1 MRVDS
6 LPFISSCWGRSCCL
20 TSRLRTSITVEIVSP
35 GPSRATIEARPERAA
50 DRAPAHGRTS
60 LPPRGPV
67 GCCRRGTRR
76 PRRLIGKCRAGAAA
90 GNVSA
95 EGEAI
100 RSNDYRKD
108 TTVKAPST
116 RPAAVLGLDV
126 GKSSHWACLID
137 RDGEVLAS
145 APVRNREAELD
156 ALFASA
162 PAGTLVVD
170 QFRNIGSLAVR
181 RARAAGLGVAHLPGL
196 AASRAAGLF
205 AGEAKTDE
213 RDAAV
218 IARTALGVPDSL
230 SGVPGRGEALEAARA
245 LSSQRDHVVACATRD
260 KNRLRAV
267 LLESCPALEAAVDLS
282 DRRWLELL
290 AGFGGAWG
298 IARSGA
304 GGPRAEAA
312 GEAAAASTAPP
323 PALVEAENRQ
333 VRFLAARIS
342 EALDEAGALEAETAG
357 LLEGDDVLRVPA
369 HRARHRAEDGGA
381 ARGIGRHRE
390 VPGPRPPGLVL
401 RHSPEGEELRHVGEV
416 GQGVQAG
423 RREAQVSSDLLVQQ
437 PGEVVGA
444 LRRVLPGLQGAGHG
458 ARAGAQ
464 GRREEAAQGDIRRDA
479 RPGALPG
486 VASKVDK
493 TIGTPNDYLSNLAV
507 GDVPYVLALGETPC
521 ASGRGLLAGIA
532 RLLGVLQA
540 LWAKNAKYEYCCCCS
555 AILLPQNN
563 GHKVNMFINASTY
576 KPDTELI
583 EQCGGAYKLQERCFG
598 SFWML
603 LKK

>member
-1 MRVDS
+1 M
-6 LPFISSCWGRSCCL
+6 
-20 TSRLRTSITVEIVSP
+20 
-35 GPSRATIEARPERAA
+35 
-50 DRAPAHGRTS
+50 
-60 LPPRGPV
+60 
-67 GCCRRGTRR
+67 
-76 PRRLIGKCRAGAAA
+76 
-90 GNVSA
+90 SA

-137 RDGEVLAS
+137 RDGEVLSS

-156 ALFASA
+156 ALFASV
-162 PAGTLVVD
+162 PAGTLVVVD

-181 RARAAGLGVAHLPGL
+181 P
-196 AASRAAGLF
+196 SRAAGLF

-304 GGPRAEAA
+304 EGPQAEAA

-323 PALVEAENRQ
+323 PALIEAENRQ

-342 EALDEAGALEAETAG
+342 EALDEAGALEAETAA
-357 LLEGDDVLRVPA
+357 LLEGDETYACLLTVPGIGPRTAAQLAVSVDIGRFPDHDHLASYCGIAPRVRSSGTSVRSVRASRRGDARLKSLLIFSCNSLVRSSGRYGEYYRACRARGMGHGRALKAVARKRLRAIYAVMRDRVPY
-369 HRARHRAEDGGA
+369 
-381 ARGIGRHRE
+381 RE
-390 VPGPRPPGLVL
+390 
-401 RHSPEGEELRHVGEV
+401 
-416 GQGVQAG
+416 
-423 RREAQVSSDLLVQQ
+423 
-437 PGEVVGA
+437 
-444 LRRVLPGLQGAGHG
+444 
-458 ARAGAQ
+458 
-464 GRREEAAQGDIRRDA
+464 
-479 RPGALPG
+479 
-486 VASKVDK
+486 
-493 TIGTPNDYLSNLAV
+493 
-507 GDVPYVLALGETPC
+507 
-521 ASGRGLLAGIA
+521 
-532 RLLGVLQA
+532 
-540 LWAKNAKYEYCCCCS
+540 
-555 AILLPQNN
+555 
-563 GHKVNMFINASTY
+563 
-576 KPDTELI
+576 
-583 EQCGGAYKLQERCFG
+583 
-598 SFWML
+598 
-603 LKK
+603 

>member
-1 MRVDS
+1 M
-6 LPFISSCWGRSCCL
+6 
-20 TSRLRTSITVEIVSP
+20 
-35 GPSRATIEARPERAA
+35 
-50 DRAPAHGRTS
+50 
-60 LPPRGPV
+60 
-67 GCCRRGTRR
+67 
-76 PRRLIGKCRAGAAA
+76 
-90 GNVSA
+90 SA

-162 PAGTLVVD
+162 PAGTLVVVD

-181 RARAAGLGVAHLPGL
+181 RA
-196 AASRAAGLF
+196 RAAGLF

-304 GGPRAEAA
+304 EGPRAEAA

-342 EALDEAGALEAETAG
+342 EALDEAGALEAETAA
-357 LLEGDDVLRVPA
+357 LLEGDETYACLLTVPGIGPRTAAQLAVSVDIGRFPDHDHLASYCGIAPRVRSSGTSVRSVRA
-369 HRARHRAEDGGA
+369 SRRGDARLKSLLIFSCNSLVRSSGRYGEYYRACRARGM
-381 ARGIGRHRE
+381 
-390 VPGPRPPGLVL
+390 
-401 RHSPEGEELRHVGEV
+401 
-416 GQGVQAG
+416 
-423 RREAQVSSDLLVQQ
+423 
-437 PGEVVGA
+437 
-444 LRRVLPGLQGAGHG
+444 GHG
-458 ARAGAQ
+458 RALKAVARKRLRAIYAVM
-464 GRREEAAQGDIRRDA
+464 RDRAPYRE
-479 RPGALPG
+479 
-486 VASKVDK
+486 
-493 TIGTPNDYLSNLAV
+493 
-507 GDVPYVLALGETPC
+507 
-521 ASGRGLLAGIA
+521 
-532 RLLGVLQA
+532 
-540 LWAKNAKYEYCCCCS
+540 
-555 AILLPQNN
+555 
-563 GHKVNMFINASTY
+563 
-576 KPDTELI
+576 
-583 EQCGGAYKLQERCFG
+583 
-598 SFWML
+598 
-603 LKK
+603 

>member
-1 MRVDS
+1 M
-6 LPFISSCWGRSCCL
+6 
-20 TSRLRTSITVEIVSP
+20 
-35 GPSRATIEARPERAA
+35 
-50 DRAPAHGRTS
+50 
-60 LPPRGPV
+60 
-67 GCCRRGTRR
+67 
-76 PRRLIGKCRAGAAA
+76 
-90 GNVSA
+90 SA

-162 PAGTLVVD
+162 PAGTLVVVD

-181 RARAAGLGVAHLPGL
+181 RARAAGPGL

-290 AGFGGAWG
+290 AGFGIGPRTAAQLAVSVDIGRFPDHDHLASYCG
-298 IARSGA
+298 IAPRVRSSGTSVRSV
-304 GGPRAEAA
+304 RASRRGDARLKSLLIFSCNSLVRSSGRY
-312 GEAAAASTAPP
+312 GEYYRACRARGMGHGR
-323 PALVEAENRQ
+323 ALKAV
-333 VRFLAARIS
+333 ARKRLRAIY
-342 EALDEAGALEAETAG
+342 AVMRD
-357 LLEGDDVLRVPA
+357 RVPY
-369 HRARHRAEDGGA
+369 
-381 ARGIGRHRE
+381 RE
-390 VPGPRPPGLVL
+390 
-401 RHSPEGEELRHVGEV
+401 
-416 GQGVQAG
+416 
-423 RREAQVSSDLLVQQ
+423 
-437 PGEVVGA
+437 
-444 LRRVLPGLQGAGHG
+444 
-458 ARAGAQ
+458 
-464 GRREEAAQGDIRRDA
+464 
-479 RPGALPG
+479 
-486 VASKVDK
+486 
-493 TIGTPNDYLSNLAV
+493 
-507 GDVPYVLALGETPC
+507 
-521 ASGRGLLAGIA
+521 
-532 RLLGVLQA
+532 
-540 LWAKNAKYEYCCCCS
+540 
-555 AILLPQNN
+555 
-563 GHKVNMFINASTY
+563 
-576 KPDTELI
+576 
-583 EQCGGAYKLQERCFG
+583 
-598 SFWML
+598 
-603 LKK
+603 

>member
-1 MRVDS
+1 M
-6 LPFISSCWGRSCCL
+6 
-20 TSRLRTSITVEIVSP
+20 
-35 GPSRATIEARPERAA
+35 
-50 DRAPAHGRTS
+50 
-60 LPPRGPV
+60 
-67 GCCRRGTRR
+67 
-76 PRRLIGKCRAGAAA
+76 
-90 GNVSA
+90 SA

-162 PAGTLVVD
+162 PAGTLVVVD

-290 AGFGGAWG
+290 TVPGIGPRTAAQLAVSVDIGRFPDHDHLASYCG
-298 IARSGA
+298 IAPRVRSSGTSVRSV
-304 GGPRAEAA
+304 RASRRGDARLKSLLIFSCNSLVRSSGRY
-312 GEAAAASTAPP
+312 GEYYRACRARGMGHGR
-323 PALVEAENRQ
+323 ALKAV
-333 VRFLAARIS
+333 ARKRLRAIY
-342 EALDEAGALEAETAG
+342 AVMRD
-357 LLEGDDVLRVPA
+357 RVPY
-369 HRARHRAEDGGA
+369 
-381 ARGIGRHRE
+381 RE
-390 VPGPRPPGLVL
+390 
-401 RHSPEGEELRHVGEV
+401 
-416 GQGVQAG
+416 
-423 RREAQVSSDLLVQQ
+423 
-437 PGEVVGA
+437 
-444 LRRVLPGLQGAGHG
+444 
-458 ARAGAQ
+458 
-464 GRREEAAQGDIRRDA
+464 
-479 RPGALPG
+479 
-486 VASKVDK
+486 
-493 TIGTPNDYLSNLAV
+493 
-507 GDVPYVLALGETPC
+507 
-521 ASGRGLLAGIA
+521 
-532 RLLGVLQA
+532 
-540 LWAKNAKYEYCCCCS
+540 
-555 AILLPQNN
+555 
-563 GHKVNMFINASTY
+563 
-576 KPDTELI
+576 
-583 EQCGGAYKLQERCFG
+583 
-598 SFWML
+598 
-603 LKK
+603 

>member
-1 MRVDS
+1 M
-6 LPFISSCWGRSCCL
+6 
-20 TSRLRTSITVEIVSP
+20 
-35 GPSRATIEARPERAA
+35 
-50 DRAPAHGRTS
+50 
-60 LPPRGPV
+60 
-67 GCCRRGTRR
+67 
-76 PRRLIGKCRAGAAA
+76 
-90 GNVSA
+90 SA

-156 ALFASA
+156 ALFAY
-162 PAGTLVVD
+162 
-170 QFRNIGSLAVR
+170 
-181 RARAAGLGVAHLPGL
+181 LPGL

-304 GGPRAEAA
+304 EGPR
-312 GEAAAASTAPP
+312 AAAASTAPP

-342 EALDEAGALEAETAG
+342 EALDEAGALEAETAA
-357 LLEGDDVLRVPA
+357 LLEGDETYACLLTVPGIGPRTAAQLAVSVDIGRFPDHDHLASYCGIAPRVRSSGTSVRSVRASRRGDARLKSLLIFSCNSLVRSSGRYGEYYRACRARGMGHGRALKAVARKRLRAIYAVMRDRVPY
-369 HRARHRAEDGGA
+369 
-381 ARGIGRHRE
+381 RE
-390 VPGPRPPGLVL
+390 
-401 RHSPEGEELRHVGEV
+401 
-416 GQGVQAG
+416 
-423 RREAQVSSDLLVQQ
+423 
-437 PGEVVGA
+437 
-444 LRRVLPGLQGAGHG
+444 
-458 ARAGAQ
+458 
-464 GRREEAAQGDIRRDA
+464 
-479 RPGALPG
+479 
-486 VASKVDK
+486 
-493 TIGTPNDYLSNLAV
+493 
-507 GDVPYVLALGETPC
+507 
-521 ASGRGLLAGIA
+521 
-532 RLLGVLQA
+532 
-540 LWAKNAKYEYCCCCS
+540 
-555 AILLPQNN
+555 
-563 GHKVNMFINASTY
+563 
-576 KPDTELI
+576 
-583 EQCGGAYKLQERCFG
+583 
-598 SFWML
+598 
-603 LKK
+603 

>member
-1 MRVDS
+1 M
-6 LPFISSCWGRSCCL
+6 
-20 TSRLRTSITVEIVSP
+20 
-35 GPSRATIEARPERAA
+35 
-50 DRAPAHGRTS
+50 
-60 LPPRGPV
+60 
-67 GCCRRGTRR
+67 
-76 PRRLIGKCRAGAAA
+76 
-90 GNVSA
+90 SA

-137 RDGEVLAS
+137 RDGEVLSS

-156 ALFASA
+156 ALFASV
-162 PAGTLVVD
+162 PAGTLVVVD

-304 GGPRAEAA
+304 EGPQAEAA
-312 GEAAAASTAPP
+312 GEAAAQLAVSVDIGRFPDHDHLASYCGIAPRVRSSGTSVRSVRASRRGDARLKSLLIFSCNSLVRSSGRYGEYYRACRARGMGHGR
-323 PALVEAENRQ
+323 ALKAV
-333 VRFLAARIS
+333 ARKRLRAIY
-342 EALDEAGALEAETAG
+342 AVMRD
-357 LLEGDDVLRVPA
+357 RVPY
-369 HRARHRAEDGGA
+369 
-381 ARGIGRHRE
+381 RE
-390 VPGPRPPGLVL
+390 
-401 RHSPEGEELRHVGEV
+401 
-416 GQGVQAG
+416 
-423 RREAQVSSDLLVQQ
+423 
-437 PGEVVGA
+437 
-444 LRRVLPGLQGAGHG
+444 
-458 ARAGAQ
+458 
-464 GRREEAAQGDIRRDA
+464 
-479 RPGALPG
+479 
-486 VASKVDK
+486 
-493 TIGTPNDYLSNLAV
+493 
-507 GDVPYVLALGETPC
+507 
-521 ASGRGLLAGIA
+521 
-532 RLLGVLQA
+532 
-540 LWAKNAKYEYCCCCS
+540 
-555 AILLPQNN
+555 
-563 GHKVNMFINASTY
+563 
-576 KPDTELI
+576 
-583 EQCGGAYKLQERCFG
+583 
-598 SFWML
+598 
-603 LKK
+603 

>member
-1 MRVDS
+1 M
-6 LPFISSCWGRSCCL
+6 
-20 TSRLRTSITVEIVSP
+20 
-35 GPSRATIEARPERAA
+35 
-50 DRAPAHGRTS
+50 
-60 LPPRGPV
+60 
-67 GCCRRGTRR
+67 
-76 PRRLIGKCRAGAAA
+76 
-90 GNVSA
+90 SA

-126 GKSSHWACLID
+126 GKSSHWACLVD

-162 PAGTLVVD
+162 PAGTLVVVD

-230 SGVPGRGEALEAARA
+230 SGVPGRGEALEAA
-245 LSSQRDHVVACATRD
+245 
-260 KNRLRAV
+260 
-267 LLESCPALEAAVDLS
+267 VDLS

-304 GGPRAEAA
+304 EGPRAEAA

-342 EALDEAGALEAETAG
+342 EALDEAGALEAETAA
-357 LLEGDDVLRVPA
+357 LLEGDETYACLLTVPGIGPRTAAQLAVSVDIGRFPDHDHLASYCGIAPRVRSSGTSVRSVRASRRGDARLKSLLIFSCNSLVRSSGRYGEYYRACRARGMGHGRALKAVARKRLRAIYAVMRDRVPY
-369 HRARHRAEDGGA
+369 
-381 ARGIGRHRE
+381 RE
-390 VPGPRPPGLVL
+390 
-401 RHSPEGEELRHVGEV
+401 
-416 GQGVQAG
+416 
-423 RREAQVSSDLLVQQ
+423 
-437 PGEVVGA
+437 
-444 LRRVLPGLQGAGHG
+444 
-458 ARAGAQ
+458 
-464 GRREEAAQGDIRRDA
+464 
-479 RPGALPG
+479 
-486 VASKVDK
+486 
-493 TIGTPNDYLSNLAV
+493 
-507 GDVPYVLALGETPC
+507 
-521 ASGRGLLAGIA
+521 
-532 RLLGVLQA
+532 
-540 LWAKNAKYEYCCCCS
+540 
-555 AILLPQNN
+555 
-563 GHKVNMFINASTY
+563 
-576 KPDTELI
+576 
-583 EQCGGAYKLQERCFG
+583 
-598 SFWML
+598 
-603 LKK
+603 

>member
-1 MRVDS
+1 M
-6 LPFISSCWGRSCCL
+6 
-20 TSRLRTSITVEIVSP
+20 
-35 GPSRATIEARPERAA
+35 
-50 DRAPAHGRTS
+50 
-60 LPPRGPV
+60 
-67 GCCRRGTRR
+67 
-76 PRRLIGKCRAGAAA
+76 
-90 GNVSA
+90 SA

-162 PAGTLVVD
+162 PAGTLVVVD

-181 RARAAGLGVAHLPGL
+181 RARAAGLVVAHLPGL

-304 GGPRAEAA
+304 EGPRAEAA

-333 VRFLAARIS
+333 VRFLPPGYRRPSTRPGPSRPRRRRCSRATRPTRACS
-342 EALDEAGALEAETAG
+342 PC
-357 LLEGDDVLRVPA
+357 PA
-369 HRARHRAEDGGA
+369 S
-381 ARGIGRHRE
+381 ARG
-390 VPGPRPPGLVL
+390 PR
-401 RHSPEGEELRHVGEV
+401 R
-416 GQGVQAG
+416 
-423 RREAQVSSDLLVQQ
+423 SSRCRSTSGGSRTTTTW
-437 PGEVVGA
+437 P
-444 LRRVLPGLQGAGHG
+444 RT
-458 ARAGAQ
+458 
-464 GRREEAAQGDIRRDA
+464 AA
-479 RPGALPG
+479 
-486 VASKVDK
+486 
-493 TIGTPNDYLSNLAV
+493 
-507 GDVPYVLALGETPC
+507 
-521 ASGRGLLAGIA
+521 
-532 RLLGVLQA
+532 
-540 LWAKNAKYEYCCCCS
+540 
-555 AILLPQNN
+555 
-563 GHKVNMFINASTY
+563 
-576 KPDTELI
+576 
-583 EQCGGAYKLQERCFG
+583 
-598 SFWML
+598 
-603 LKK
+603 

>member
-1 MRVDS
+1 M
-6 LPFISSCWGRSCCL
+6 
-20 TSRLRTSITVEIVSP
+20 
-35 GPSRATIEARPERAA
+35 
-50 DRAPAHGRTS
+50 
-60 LPPRGPV
+60 
-67 GCCRRGTRR
+67 
-76 PRRLIGKCRAGAAA
+76 
-90 GNVSA
+90 SA

-137 RDGEVLAS
+137 RDGEVLSS

-156 ALFASA
+156 ALFASV
-162 PAGTLVVD
+162 PAGTLVVVD

-304 GGPRAEAA
+304 E
-312 GEAAAASTAPP
+312 
-323 PALVEAENRQ
+323 
-333 VRFLAARIS
+333 
-342 EALDEAGALEAETAG
+342 ALEAETAA
-357 LLEGDDVLRVPA
+357 LLEGDETYACLLTVPGIGPRTAAQLAVSVDIGRFPDHDHLASYCGIAPRVRSSGTSVRSVRASRRGDARLKSLLIFSCNSLVRSSGRYGEYYRACRARGMGHGRALKAVARKRLRAIYAVMRDRVPY
-369 HRARHRAEDGGA
+369 
-381 ARGIGRHRE
+381 RE
-390 VPGPRPPGLVL
+390 
-401 RHSPEGEELRHVGEV
+401 
-416 GQGVQAG
+416 
-423 RREAQVSSDLLVQQ
+423 
-437 PGEVVGA
+437 
-444 LRRVLPGLQGAGHG
+444 
-458 ARAGAQ
+458 
-464 GRREEAAQGDIRRDA
+464 
-479 RPGALPG
+479 
-486 VASKVDK
+486 
-493 TIGTPNDYLSNLAV
+493 
-507 GDVPYVLALGETPC
+507 
-521 ASGRGLLAGIA
+521 
-532 RLLGVLQA
+532 
-540 LWAKNAKYEYCCCCS
+540 
-555 AILLPQNN
+555 
-563 GHKVNMFINASTY
+563 
-576 KPDTELI
+576 
-583 EQCGGAYKLQERCFG
+583 
-598 SFWML
+598 
-603 LKK
+603 

>member
-1 MRVDS
+1 M
-6 LPFISSCWGRSCCL
+6 
-20 TSRLRTSITVEIVSP
+20 
-35 GPSRATIEARPERAA
+35 
-50 DRAPAHGRTS
+50 
-60 LPPRGPV
+60 
-67 GCCRRGTRR
+67 
-76 PRRLIGKCRAGAAA
+76 
-90 GNVSA
+90 SA

-108 TTVKAPST
+108 TTVKAPSA

-162 PAGTLVVD
+162 PAGTLVVVD

-230 SGVPGRGEALEAARA
+230 SGVPGRGEALEAA
-245 LSSQRDHVVACATRD
+245 
-260 KNRLRAV
+260 
-267 LLESCPALEAAVDLS
+267 VDLS
-282 DRRWLELL
+282 DRRRQELL
-290 AGFGGAWG
+290 AGVGGAWG

-342 EALDEAGALEAETAG
+342 EALDEAGALEAETAA
-357 LLEGDDVLRVPA
+357 LLEGDETYACLLTVP
-369 HRARHRAEDGGA
+369 
-381 ARGIGRHRE
+381 GIG
-390 VPGPRPPGLVL
+390 PRT
-401 RHSPEGEELRHVGEV
+401 
-416 GQGVQAG
+416 
-423 RREAQVSSDLLVQQ
+423 
-437 PGEVVGA
+437 
-444 LRRVLPGLQGAGHG
+444 
-458 ARAGAQ
+458 
-464 GRREEAAQGDIRRDA
+464 AAH
-479 RPGALPG
+479 
-486 VASKVDK
+486 
-493 TIGTPNDYLSNLAV
+493 LAV
-507 GDVPYVLALGETPC
+507 SVDIGRFPDHDHLASYC
-521 ASGRGLLAGIA
+521 GIA
-532 RLLGVLQA
+532 PRVRSSGTSV
-540 LWAKNAKYEYCCCCS
+540 
-555 AILLPQNN
+555 
-563 GHKVNMFINASTY
+563 
-576 KPDTELI
+576 
-583 EQCGGAYKLQERCFG
+583 RC
-598 SFWML
+598 
-603 LKK
+603 

>member
-1 MRVDS
+1 M
-6 LPFISSCWGRSCCL
+6 
-20 TSRLRTSITVEIVSP
+20 
-35 GPSRATIEARPERAA
+35 
-50 DRAPAHGRTS
+50 
-60 LPPRGPV
+60 
-67 GCCRRGTRR
+67 
-76 PRRLIGKCRAGAAA
+76 
-90 GNVSA
+90 SA

-162 PAGTLVVD
+162 PAGTLVVVD

-230 SGVPGRGEALEAARA
+230 SGVPGRGEALEATRA

-304 GGPRAEAA
+304 EGPRAEAA

-323 PALVEAENRQ
+323 PALVEAG
-333 VRFLAARIS
+333 AARGRR
-342 EALDEAGALEAETAG
+342 D
-357 LLEGDDVLRVPA
+357 LRVSA
-369 HRARHRAEDGGA
+369 HRARHRPEDRGA
-381 ARGIGRHRE
+381 ARGVGRHRE

-416 GQGVQAG
+416 GQGVQAR
-423 RREAQVSSDLLVQQ
+423 RREAQVPADLLVQQ
-437 PGEVVGA
+437 PGEVLGA

-486 VASKVDK
+486 VAPTVDK
-493 TIGTPNDYLSNLAV
+493 TIGTPNDWAACLRFLTV
-507 GDVPYVLALGETPC
+507 GRALRRC
-521 ASGRGLLAGIA
+521 RKNVFAYRVQ
-532 RLLGVLQA
+532 RA
-540 LWAKNAKYEYCCCCS
+540 LRE
-555 AILLPQNN
+555 
-563 GHKVNMFINASTY
+563 
-576 KPDTELI
+576 
-583 EQCGGAYKLQERCFG
+583 
-598 SFWML
+598 
-603 LKK
+603 

>member
-1 MRVDS
+1 M
-6 LPFISSCWGRSCCL
+6 
-20 TSRLRTSITVEIVSP
+20 
-35 GPSRATIEARPERAA
+35 
-50 DRAPAHGRTS
+50 
-60 LPPRGPV
+60 
-67 GCCRRGTRR
+67 
-76 PRRLIGKCRAGAAA
+76 
-90 GNVSA
+90 SA

-137 RDGEVLAS
+137 RDGEVLDS

-162 PAGTLVVD
+162 PAGTLVVVD

-290 AGFGGAWG
+290 AGFGIGPRTAAQLAVSVDIGRFPDHDHLASYCG
-298 IARSGA
+298 IAPRVRSSGTSVRSV
-304 GGPRAEAA
+304 RASRRGDARLKSLLIFSCNSLVRSSGRY
-312 GEAAAASTAPP
+312 GEYYRACRARGMGHGR
-323 PALVEAENRQ
+323 ALKAV
-333 VRFLAARIS
+333 ARKRLRAIY
-342 EALDEAGALEAETAG
+342 AVMRD
-357 LLEGDDVLRVPA
+357 RVPY
-369 HRARHRAEDGGA
+369 
-381 ARGIGRHRE
+381 RE
-390 VPGPRPPGLVL
+390 
-401 RHSPEGEELRHVGEV
+401 
-416 GQGVQAG
+416 
-423 RREAQVSSDLLVQQ
+423 
-437 PGEVVGA
+437 
-444 LRRVLPGLQGAGHG
+444 
-458 ARAGAQ
+458 
-464 GRREEAAQGDIRRDA
+464 
-479 RPGALPG
+479 
-486 VASKVDK
+486 
-493 TIGTPNDYLSNLAV
+493 
-507 GDVPYVLALGETPC
+507 
-521 ASGRGLLAGIA
+521 
-532 RLLGVLQA
+532 
-540 LWAKNAKYEYCCCCS
+540 
-555 AILLPQNN
+555 
-563 GHKVNMFINASTY
+563 
-576 KPDTELI
+576 
-583 EQCGGAYKLQERCFG
+583 
-598 SFWML
+598 
-603 LKK
+603 

>member
-1 MRVDS
+1 M
-6 LPFISSCWGRSCCL
+6 
-20 TSRLRTSITVEIVSP
+20 
-35 GPSRATIEARPERAA
+35 
-50 DRAPAHGRTS
+50 
-60 LPPRGPV
+60 
-67 GCCRRGTRR
+67 
-76 PRRLIGKCRAGAAA
+76 
-90 GNVSA
+90 SA

-126 GKSSHWACLID
+126 GKSSHWACLVD

-162 PAGTLVVD
+162 PAGTLVVVD

-304 GGPRAEAA
+304 GGPQAEAA

-342 EALDEAGALEAETAG
+342 EALDEAGALEAETAA
-357 LLEGDDVLRVPA
+357 LLEGDETYACLLTVPGIGPRTAALLEGDETYACLLTVPGIGPRTAAQLAVSVDIGRFPDHDHLASYCGIAPRVRSSGTSVRSVRASRRGDARLKSLLIFSCNSLVRSSGRYGEYYRACRARGMGHGRALKAVARKRLRAIYAVMRDRVPY
-369 HRARHRAEDGGA
+369 
-381 ARGIGRHRE
+381 RE
-390 VPGPRPPGLVL
+390 
-401 RHSPEGEELRHVGEV
+401 
-416 GQGVQAG
+416 
-423 RREAQVSSDLLVQQ
+423 
-437 PGEVVGA
+437 
-444 LRRVLPGLQGAGHG
+444 
-458 ARAGAQ
+458 
-464 GRREEAAQGDIRRDA
+464 
-479 RPGALPG
+479 
-486 VASKVDK
+486 
-493 TIGTPNDYLSNLAV
+493 
-507 GDVPYVLALGETPC
+507 
-521 ASGRGLLAGIA
+521 
-532 RLLGVLQA
+532 
-540 LWAKNAKYEYCCCCS
+540 
-555 AILLPQNN
+555 
-563 GHKVNMFINASTY
+563 
-576 KPDTELI
+576 
-583 EQCGGAYKLQERCFG
+583 
-598 SFWML
+598 
-603 LKK
+603 

>member
-1 MRVDS
+1 M
-6 LPFISSCWGRSCCL
+6 
-20 TSRLRTSITVEIVSP
+20 
-35 GPSRATIEARPERAA
+35 
-50 DRAPAHGRTS
+50 
-60 LPPRGPV
+60 
-67 GCCRRGTRR
+67 
-76 PRRLIGKCRAGAAA
+76 
-90 GNVSA
+90 SA

-126 GKSSHWACLID
+126 GKSSHWARLVD

-162 PAGTLVVD
+162 PAGTLVVVD

-181 RARAAGLGVAHLPGL
+181 RARAAGLAVAHLPGL

-304 GGPRAEAA
+304 A

-342 EALDEAGALEAETAG
+342 EALDEAGALEAETAA
-357 LLEGDDVLRVPA
+357 LLEGDETYACLLTVP
-369 HRARHRAEDGGA
+369 
-381 ARGIGRHRE
+381 GIG
-390 VPGPRPPGLVL
+390 PRT
-401 RHSPEGEELRHVGEV
+401 
-416 GQGVQAG
+416 
-423 RREAQVSSDLLVQQ
+423 
-437 PGEVVGA
+437 
-444 LRRVLPGLQGAGHG
+444 
-458 ARAGAQ
+458 
-464 GRREEAAQGDIRRDA
+464 AAQ
-479 RPGALPG
+479 
-486 VASKVDK
+486 
-493 TIGTPNDYLSNLAV
+493 LAV
-507 GDVPYVLALGETPC
+507 SVDIGRFPDHDHLA
-521 ASGRGLLAGIA
+521 S
-532 RLLGVLQA
+532 
-540 LWAKNAKYEYCCCCS
+540 
-555 AILLPQNN
+555 
-563 GHKVNMFINASTY
+563 
-576 KPDTELI
+576 
-583 EQCGGAYKLQERCFG
+583 
-598 SFWML
+598 
-603 LKK
+603 

>member
-1 MRVDS
+1 M
-6 LPFISSCWGRSCCL
+6 
-20 TSRLRTSITVEIVSP
+20 
-35 GPSRATIEARPERAA
+35 
-50 DRAPAHGRTS
+50 
-60 LPPRGPV
+60 
-67 GCCRRGTRR
+67 
-76 PRRLIGKCRAGAAA
+76 
-90 GNVSA
+90 
-95 EGEAI
+95 
-100 RSNDYRKD
+100 
-108 TTVKAPST
+108 KAPST

-126 GKSSHWACLID
+126 GKSSHWACLVD

-162 PAGTLVVD
+162 PAGTLVVVD

-304 GGPRAEAA
+304 GDAAGRGRRGGRGRLHRAPAGARRGREQAGQVPGRPDIGGPRR
-312 GEAAAASTAPP
+312 GRGP
-323 PALVEAENRQ
+323 RG
-333 VRFLAARIS
+333 RDGGAARGRR
-342 EALDEAGALEAETAG
+342 D
-357 LLEGDDVLRVPA
+357 LRVPA
-369 HRARHRAEDGGA
+369 HRARHRPEDRGA
-381 ARGIGRHRE
+381 ARGVGRHRE

-401 RHSPEGEELRHVGEV
+401 RHSPEGEELRNVGEV
-416 GQGVQAG
+416 GQGVQAR
-423 RREAQVSSDLLVQQ
+423 RREAQVPADLLVQQ
-437 PGEVVGA
+437 PGEVLGA

-486 VASKVDK
+486 VAPTVDK
-493 TIGTPNDYLSNLAV
+493 TIGTPNDRPQKAV
-507 GDVPYVLALGETPC
+507 RQHSKVSKKVDFGCWRICLGSAGD
-521 ASGRGLLAGIA
+521 
-532 RLLGVLQA
+532 
-540 LWAKNAKYEYCCCCS
+540 
-555 AILLPQNN
+555 
-563 GHKVNMFINASTY
+563 
-576 KPDTELI
+576 
-583 EQCGGAYKLQERCFG
+583 
-598 SFWML
+598 
-603 LKK
+603 

>member
-1 MRVDS
+1 M
-6 LPFISSCWGRSCCL
+6 
-20 TSRLRTSITVEIVSP
+20 
-35 GPSRATIEARPERAA
+35 
-50 DRAPAHGRTS
+50 
-60 LPPRGPV
+60 
-67 GCCRRGTRR
+67 
-76 PRRLIGKCRAGAAA
+76 
-90 GNVSA
+90 SA

-137 RDGEVLAS
+137 RGGEVLAS
-145 APVRNREAELD
+145 APVRNREGALD
-156 ALFASA
+156 ALFSSA
-162 PAGTLVVD
+162 PAGTLVVVD

-181 RARAAGLGVAHLPGL
+181 RARAAGLAVAYLPGL

-213 RDAAV
+213 RDAEV

-304 GGPRAEAA
+304 EGPQ
-312 GEAAAASTAPP
+312 AAAASTAPP

-357 LLEGDDVLRVPA
+357 LLEGDETYACLLTVPGIGPRTAAQLAVSVDIARFPDHDHLASYCGIAPRVRSSGTSVRSVRASRRGDARLKSLLIFSCNSLVRSSGRYGEYYRACRARGMGHGRALKAVARKRLRAIYAVMRDRVPY
-369 HRARHRAEDGGA
+369 
-381 ARGIGRHRE
+381 RE
-390 VPGPRPPGLVL
+390 
-401 RHSPEGEELRHVGEV
+401 
-416 GQGVQAG
+416 
-423 RREAQVSSDLLVQQ
+423 
-437 PGEVVGA
+437 
-444 LRRVLPGLQGAGHG
+444 
-458 ARAGAQ
+458 
-464 GRREEAAQGDIRRDA
+464 
-479 RPGALPG
+479 
-486 VASKVDK
+486 
-493 TIGTPNDYLSNLAV
+493 
-507 GDVPYVLALGETPC
+507 
-521 ASGRGLLAGIA
+521 
-532 RLLGVLQA
+532 
-540 LWAKNAKYEYCCCCS
+540 
-555 AILLPQNN
+555 
-563 GHKVNMFINASTY
+563 
-576 KPDTELI
+576 
-583 EQCGGAYKLQERCFG
+583 
-598 SFWML
+598 
-603 LKK
+603 